1 VHVLAIQ
8 AYADPFGH
16 AAAALARV
24 QRAAAEGEIDTDA
37 LLYLG
42 PAAVAVGAFDVGNA
56 LLAAATRGLRGRLGH
71 LAYVLAIQGIVAAR
85 LADWDVAIPAAEE
98 AWCLAGEL
106 RQPLW
111 KAGGDI
117 VSSTIAGMRGDKDA
131 AEEAAAEAERIATPT
146 GANNMVALRVRENLC
161 CARSVQTR

>member
-1 VHVLAIQ
+1 
-8 AYADPFGH
+8 
-16 AAAALARV
+16 
-24 QRAAAEGEIDTDA
+24 
-37 LLYLG
+37 
-42 PAAVAVGAFDVGNA
+42 
-56 LLAAATRGLRGRLGH
+56 LLAAATRGLRADGRLGH

-98 AWCLAGEL
+98 AWSLAGEL
-106 RQPLW
+106 RQPLL

-146 GANNMVALRVRENLC
+146 GANNMVAL
-161 CARSVQTR
+161 ARAGESLLRSERPDTLTPTRPPSVSSIPPTLRIILQLPRGSLETCRGRTAYWPRQ